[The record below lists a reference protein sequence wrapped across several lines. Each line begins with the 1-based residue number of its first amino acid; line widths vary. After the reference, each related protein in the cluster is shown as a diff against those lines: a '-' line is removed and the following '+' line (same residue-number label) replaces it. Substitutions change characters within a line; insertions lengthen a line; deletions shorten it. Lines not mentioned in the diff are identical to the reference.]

1 MSSKIAVVGCTGAVG
16 IELVKC
22 CHARKSVFG
31 DAPPDLYAS
40 ARSAGKTLDTPYG
53 PLTVVEFNVETLKAK
68 AYDFIFLAVSG
79 GFSLENAIP
88 LTTNASG
95 TPTYVIDNSSA
106 YRYHDEV
113 PLVVPEINF
122 DSIAALDS
130 KLIANPNCTT
140 AIAAMALYPI
150 HQEFKLKKL
159 IVSTYQAASGA
170 GEPGMQELLEGCKAH
185 VNGDARPENKIF
197 SHPLPFNCIPMIDK
211 LQENGYTKEEMKV
224 AWEMK
229 KIFGTDDIK
238 VSTTAV
244 RIPTLRAHAE
254 AITLETEKDIS
265 PQAVVD
271 CLKGK
276 PGVVVEDDPAN
287 NVFPLPLTCSGR
299 DDVSVGRIRQSLI
312 FDNKG
317 IDLFV
322 CGDQLLRGAALNAVL
337 IAEAIVTKK

>member
-1 MSSKIAVVGCTGAVG
+1 MCF
-16 IELVKC
+16 
-22 CHARKSVFG
+22 R
-31 DAPPDLYAS
+31 
-40 ARSAGKTLDTPYG
+40 
-53 PLTVVEFNVETLKAK
+53 ET
-68 AYDFIFLAVSG
+68 
-79 GFSLENAIP
+79 
-88 LTTNASG
+88 
-95 TPTYVIDNSSA
+95 
-106 YRYHDEV
+106 
-113 PLVVPEINF
+113 
-122 DSIAALDS
+122 
-130 KLIANPNCTT
+130 
-140 AIAAMALYPI
+140 
-150 HQEFKLKKL
+150 
-159 IVSTYQAASGA
+159 
-170 GEPGMQELLEGCKAH
+170 
-185 VNGDARPENKIF
+185 
-197 SHPLPFNCIPMIDK
+197 
-211 LQENGYTKEEMKV
+211 
-224 AWEMK
+224 K

-322 CGDQLLRGAALNAVL
+322 CGDQLLRGAALNAIL